1 MDREEE
7 KELIKSIK
15 KGNTEDFEKIVD
27 SYQKTILGT
36 AYYIL
41 GNKDDAQELCQEAFL
56 KLFKHINSF
65 LPKKGSLQSYLYK
78 TIINLCQTYMSR
90 KKNRPKEALEE
101 ANLPLN
107 MEKEEKGEIGTIINN
122 LLKYLSPKERTVF
135 ILREVSE
142 MEYNEI
148 AKMLKLNEITIRR
161 YNSMAKQK
169 LKELIEKRYPEYK
182 DFYEKDS

>member
-1 MDREEE
+1 
-7 KELIKSIK
+7 
-15 KGNTEDFEKIVD
+15 
-27 SYQKTILGT
+27 
-36 AYYIL
+36 
-41 GNKDDAQELCQEAFL
+41 
-56 KLFKHINSF
+56 
-65 LPKKGSLQSYLYK
+65 
-78 TIINLCQTYMSR
+78 
-90 KKNRPKEALEE
+90 LEE